1 MAIYCIVKKKKG
13 KKKKKGQRLTIH
25 TIFKK
30 NIMVCI
36 SIYMSTTLLFE
47 NTAYGFWENT

>member
-1 MAIYCIVKKKKG
+1 MAIYCIVKTKRE
-13 KKKKKGQRLTIH
+13 KKGQRLTID

-30 NIMVCI
+30 NTMVCI